1 MWEEG
6 KHHNIKLSAC
16 GLVYK
21 HFGKEIV
28 KNATKQCWNK
38 DLTAEEVDHVHE
50 KIYKKFVLEI
60 DAIDNGV
67 SVNKED
73 KLYSINSGLGSRIGR
88 MNAQWNCTKDKND
101 DQCNF

>member
-38 DLTAEEVDHVHE
+38 DLTSEEVDHVH
-50 KIYKKFVLEI
+50 
-60 DAIDNGV
+60 
-67 SVNKED
+67 
-73 KLYSINSGLGSRIGR
+73 
-88 MNAQWNCTKDKND
+88 
-101 DQCNF
+101 